1 MTRTSVPAERRRVVL
16 VIDDAG
22 SGDAVDGAV
31 EACIAAGTVDGV
43 SILGSAPGAAGAC
56 RVAASAGLS
65 VGAHL
70 NAVEEPLLTMHPVSF
85 ERAVSGGGGAR
96 EDIERE
102 WRAQIELLVSAGAQ
116 ISRLDSHRHIHH
128 LPGLSGLIVKLA
140 VEYGVPG
147 VRAALVPDPF
157 ARPSGI
163 FLRALARR
171 LARLARHAS
180 LRVPD
185 SMAGFGVSG
194 RLNREYLERLRIPPG
209 ECELVAH
216 PATRPVWSPGQPSEL
231 SLLTSDWFAEWK
243 SAAC

>member
-1 MTRTSVPAERRRVVL
+1 MTRKSASVERGRVIL

-56 RVAASAGLS
+56 RVAAGAGLS

-70 NAVEEPLLTMHPVSF
+70 NAVEEPLLTMRPVSF
-85 ERAVSGGGGAR
+85 ARALSGGGGVR

-102 WRAQIELLVSAGAQ
+102 WRAQIELLISSGADL
-116 ISRLDSHRHIHH
+116 SRLDSHRHIHH
-128 LPGLSGLIVKLA
+128 LPGLSGLIVNLA
-140 VEYGVPG
+140 VEYGIPG
-147 VRAALVPDPF
+147 VRAALLPDPL
-157 ARPSGI
+157 ARPSGLL
-163 FLRALARR
+163 LRALGRR
-171 LARLARHAS
+171 LARLAGRAS
-180 LRVPD
+180 LHVPD

-194 RLNREYLERLRIPPG
+194 RLDRGYLERLRIPPG

-231 SLLTSDWFAEWK
+231 SLLTSDWFAGWK